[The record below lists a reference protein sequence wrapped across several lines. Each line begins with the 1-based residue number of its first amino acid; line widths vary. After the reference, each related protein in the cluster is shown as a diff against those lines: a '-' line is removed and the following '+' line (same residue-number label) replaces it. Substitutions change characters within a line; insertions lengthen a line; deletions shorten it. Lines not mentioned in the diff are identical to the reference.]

1 MFFARTQL
9 FTLFRDT
16 KWITA
21 VSIALSALL
30 YFPAQICELY
40 RAILADRNA
49 GDLVQFYVPLFALG
63 IFVWLG
69 ANQIALE
76 STSRQPQ
83 PHLRWL
89 EWATRLW
96 PILLGVLP
104 IGASALSQYLS
115 IPANVAKATAEL
127 GRENLLP
134 GSAFYQFDE

>member
-1 MFFARTQL
+1 
-9 FTLFRDT
+9 
-16 KWITA
+16 
-21 VSIALSALL
+21 
-30 YFPAQICELY
+30 
-40 RAILADRNA
+40 
-49 GDLVQFYVPLFALG
+49 LFALG

-134 GSAFYQFDE
+134 GSAFYQFDEVLAQTVGDGLRWSSLATMAAALLI